1 MLYIVISSA
10 SRVDVIALAMT
21 MAMAKTRK
29 GGGGFHNR
37 RRSGTALNARH
48 REEEDEREYFET
60 YRRRDNDSD
69 GSNDNCHEGEDG
81 VGADAINGSGS
92 ASGSGPSG
100 SSGAYLT
107 RLVEVLHEGPSREE
121 EGVSVTMQHNESLE
135 DIEGQA
141 YGQVHVLV
149 NEETLA
155 VEESD
160 HDVDDVWYDVYD
172 LSALGVPR
180 DGDDIEGGEV
190 SHSQPQFGNNNGHND
205 HDEEEEEEEE
215 EGLDEGQGDEDDQ
228 WNWGAVGEAGDMFYD
243 SYGENHDSQASC
255 EDANSSDYYSN
266 RDNDIDDDDDDDDD
280 MEGQGGGDI
289 NRDRDRDGDNT
300 DAALTRDTASSTNP
314 RILSRARAFSTYFDR
329 LAKLSDNDKQRD
341 KLKFWAR

>member
-1 MLYIVISSA
+1 
-10 SRVDVIALAMT
+10 VIALAMT
-21 MAMAKTRK
+21 MAMSKTK
-29 GGGGFHNR
+29 KGGGGGGGFHTR

-60 YRRRDNDSD
+60 YRRRENDNDD
-69 GSNDNCHEGEDG
+69 SNDNSHEVEDG
-81 VGADAINGSGS
+81 VGADSVNGSGA
-92 ASGSGPSG
+92 ASGSGPGS

-121 EGVSVTMQHNESLE
+121 EGASVTMQHNESLE
-135 DIEGQA
+135 DTEGQA
-141 YGQVHVLV
+141 NGQVHVLV

-180 DGDDIEGGEV
+180 DDDDGDDIEGGQV
-190 SHSQPQFGNNNGHND
+190 SHAQPQVGNYNRHND
-205 HDEEEEEEEE
+205 DNNEE
-215 EGLDEGQGDEDDQ
+215 EGLEEGQGDEDDQ
-228 WNWGAVGEAGDMFYD
+228 WNWGAVGEAGDVFYD
-243 SYGENHDSQASC
+243 SYGDNHDSQASC

-266 RDNDIDDDDDDDDD
+266 RDNDIDDDDDDDDED
-280 MEGQGGGDI
+280 DDDDIEGYRCGDRDRD
-289 NRDRDRDGDNT
+289 RDRDRDGDST
-300 DAALTRDTASSTNP
+300 DAALTRDTALSTNP
-314 RILSRARAFSTYFDR
+314 RILSRSRAFSTYFDR

>member
-1 MLYIVISSA
+1 M
-10 SRVDVIALAMT
+10 IALAIT
-21 MAMAKTRK
+21 MAMAKTKK
-29 GGGGFHNR
+29 GGWGFHSR
-37 RRSGTALNARH
+37 KRSGTALNARQ

-60 YRRRDNDSD
+60 YRRRDND
-69 GSNDNCHEGEDG
+69 NDDSHDNSHEGEDG
-81 VGADAINGSGS
+81 VGADSTNGSGS
-92 ASGSGPSG
+92 ASGSGPGG

-121 EGVSVTMQHNESLE
+121 EGVSVSMQHNESLE
-135 DIEGQA
+135 DIEGQV

-149 NEETLA
+149 NEEALA

-180 DGDDIEGGEV
+180 DGDDGDDIEGGEV
-190 SHSQPQFGNNNGHND
+190 PHCQPQVGSYNGHND
-205 HDEEEEEEEE
+205 HDEDEE
-215 EGLDEGQGDEDDQ
+215 EGLEEWQSEGDQ
-228 WNWGAVGEAGDMFYD
+228 WNWGAVGEAEAVGDVFYD
-243 SYGENHDSQASC
+243 SYGDNHDSQASC

-280 MEGQGGGDI
+280 EDDDDDMEGYRGGDI
-289 NRDRDRDGDNT
+289 NRDRDRDGDST

>member
-1 MLYIVISSA
+1 M
-10 SRVDVIALAMT
+10 IALAMT
-21 MAMAKTRK
+21 MAMAKTK
-29 GGGGFHNR
+29 KGGGGGFHTR
-37 RRSGTALNARH
+37 RRSGSALNARH

-60 YRRRDNDSD
+60 YRRRANDNDD
-69 GSNDNCHEGEDG
+69 SNDNSHEVEDG
-81 VGADAINGSGS
+81 VGADSINGSGS
-92 ASGSGPSG
+92 ASESGPSG

-121 EGVSVTMQHNESLE
+121 GSSVAMQHNESLE

-155 VEESD
+155 VEDSD

-180 DGDDIEGGEV
+180 DGDDGDDIDGGEV
-190 SHSQPQFGNNNGHND
+190 SHAQPQAGDYNGHND
-205 HDEEEEEEEE
+205 DEDDE
-215 EGLDEGQGDEDDQ
+215 EGLEEGHGDEDDQ
-228 WNWGAVGEAGDMFYD
+228 WNWGAVGEAGDVFYD
-243 SYGENHDSQASC
+243 SYGDNHDSQASC

-266 RDNDIDDDDDDDDD
+266 RDNDIDDDDNDDDDDDD
-280 MEGQGGGDI
+280 MEGYRCGD
-289 NRDRDRDGDNT
+289 RDRDRERDGDST

-314 RILSRARAFSTYFDR
+314 RILSRARAFSMYFDR
-329 LAKLSDNDKQRD
+329 LSKLSDNDKQRD